1 MALLEKKMLI
11 DNNFT
16 KNANTMR
23 PVRWDLEEAVALFS
37 LYFQED
43 GKVPTESVQ
52 AFSEKCQRRAKLL
65 GMCTNE
71 KYRNETGIKMQIH
84 CIEYIVTEGKYGLPN
99 ASKLFY
105 DTYELYNSN
114 HEKFQEI
121 ATYFEETYG
130 SV

>member
-1 MALLEKKMLI
+1 MDQLEKKMLM
-11 DNNFT
+11 NNNSA

-23 PVRWDLEEAVALFS
+23 PIKWDLEEAVALFS
-37 LYFQED
+37 LYFRED
-43 GKVPTESVQ
+43 GKVSIENIR

-65 GMCTNE
+65 GMNVNE

-84 CIEYIVTEGKYGLPN
+84 CIEYILTEGKYGLPN

-121 ATYFEETYG
+121 ATCFEEKYG